1 VGQVQQVF
9 RRDSIFT
16 GHMDQDTGTG
26 TPGRLCGGNQQTNY
40 SSPIDITLSET

>member
-1 VGQVQQVF
+1 MGYIRVGQVQQVF

-26 TPGRLCGGNQQTNY
+26 TPGRLLWQ
-40 SSPIDITLSET
+40 

>member
-16 GHMDQDTGTG
+16 GHMDQDTGT
-26 TPGRLCGGNQQTNY
+26 PGRLCGGKQQTNY
-40 SSPIDITLSET
+40 SSPIDITLSAT